1 MHVRRGTLIG
11 GVGYRWQRDA
21 SFGVVAADAMARLSW
36 PAHVSVAD
44 LGYGAIYAAQDI
56 ADGHYERMVL
66 VAAAQRGRSR
76 GEIYRY
82 RYTPP
87 ALPPEEIQESIREA
101 GAGVVH
107 VDHLLIVA
115 AQFGA
120 LPPEVN
126 VFELE
131 PDDTGPGIELSP
143 RASERLADVI
153 ALVRSAA

>member
-1 MHVRRGTLIG
+1 MHVRGGTLIG

-36 PAHVSVAD
+36 PAHVQVAD

-56 ADGHYERMVL
+56 ADGHYQRMLL
-66 VAAAQRGRSR
+66 VAAAQRGRPR
-76 GEIYRY
+76 GELYRY
-82 RYTPP
+82 HYTAP
-87 ALPPEEIQESIREA
+87 ALSPEEVQECIREA

-107 VDHLLIVA
+107 IDHLLIVA

-120 LPPEVN
+120 LPPEVD

-131 PDDTGPGIELSP
+131 PDDTRPGIDLSP
-143 RASERLADVI
+143 RGSERLLDVI
-153 ALVRSAA
+153 ALVRSAT